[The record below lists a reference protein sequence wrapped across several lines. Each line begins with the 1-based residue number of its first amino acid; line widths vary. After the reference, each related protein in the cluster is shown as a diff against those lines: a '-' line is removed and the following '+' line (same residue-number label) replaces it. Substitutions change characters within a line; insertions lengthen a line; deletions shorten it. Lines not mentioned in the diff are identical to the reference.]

1 MAFVHLEQYLVDVGN
16 FVGYGTMPVASY
28 VQLKLVRSL
37 MNNQRRSRL
46 SSRKSFDQ
54 SAVFQAIEATP
65 FFAKEWYSWP
75 TYSPMPLEAERP
87 VLRMPPTAIH
97 WRGRTANIW

>member
-65 FFAKEWYSWP
+65 FFAKEEQELAKIWIKDCNGGSPFP
-75 TYSPMPLEAERP
+75 TP
-87 VLRMPPTAIH
+87 
-97 WRGRTANIW
+97 